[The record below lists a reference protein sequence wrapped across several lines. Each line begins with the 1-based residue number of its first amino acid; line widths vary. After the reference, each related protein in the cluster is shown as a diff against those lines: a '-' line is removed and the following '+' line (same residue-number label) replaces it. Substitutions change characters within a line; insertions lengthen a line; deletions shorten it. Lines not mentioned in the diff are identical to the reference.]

1 MKRHTGF
8 QSITVITIDLHL
20 PNNVL
25 LHYKNENTAFF
36 KNTLSIETVIRS
48 IQGFGSDGR
57 PGFMRQTDYLHPR
70 VKWPDFRFIE

>member
-8 QSITVITIDLHL
+8 QSITVITIDLHV

-25 LHYKNENTAFF
+25 LHYK
-36 KNTLSIETVIRS
+36 KKKKLSIETVIRS
-48 IQGFGSDGR
+48 IQGLGSDGR
-57 PGFMRQTDYLHPR
+57 PGFTRQTDYLHPR